1 VKPARFDYAR
11 PASLDDAIGLL
22 GTEDV
27 FAKALAGG
35 QSLGPMLNLRLVQP
49 ELLVDISRLPELAEV
64 GEENEGLTLG
74 AGITH
79 AAIEDRRVPDVT
91 AGMLPRVAGQIA
103 FRAVRNRGTL
113 GGSLAHGDPAADW
126 VTCLAALGAEVVI
139 RGRAGRRQ
147 VAVADLMRGA
157 FETGLEADELL
168 TAIRV
173 PRLAGGARWGYYK
186 VCRKIGELAEA
197 VAAVVHDPE
206 RGVYRAVVG
215 ATHGSPIVIA
225 EARDAGAAAEVMAAA
240 AQGFDDYETQVHE
253 VALRRAFQALEQG

>member
-1 VKPARFDYAR
+1 
-11 PASLDDAIGLL
+11 
-22 GTEDV
+22 
-27 FAKALAGG
+27 
-35 QSLGPMLNLRLVQP
+35 
-49 ELLVDISRLPELAEV
+49 
-64 GEENEGLTLG
+64 
-74 AGITH
+74 
-79 AAIEDRRVPDVT
+79 
-91 AGMLPRVAGQIA
+91 
-103 FRAVRNRGTL
+103 
-113 GGSLAHGDPAADW
+113 
-126 VTCLAALGAEVVI
+126 
-139 RGRAGRRQ
+139 
-147 VAVADLMRGA
+147 
-157 FETGLEADELL
+157 GLEADELL